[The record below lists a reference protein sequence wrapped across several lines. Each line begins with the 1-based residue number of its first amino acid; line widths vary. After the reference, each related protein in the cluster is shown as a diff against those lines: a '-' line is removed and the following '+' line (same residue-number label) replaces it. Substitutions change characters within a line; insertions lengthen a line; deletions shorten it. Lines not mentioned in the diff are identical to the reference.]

1 MTWLG
6 ALVALVVALIGG
18 IGGWIT
24 VRRNTTASPYEALA
38 VRVVALEKADAEKGK
53 EIASLHKAR
62 EDDRRTIRALVDDR
76 DALVHYLAVLR
87 NWIRDGATPPAP
99 PVPTYLRD
107 VLRWSWE
114 PDHPTPEPAIPGTD
128 TLIPHSLWPSV

>member
-38 VRVVALEKADAEKGK
+38 VRVVALEKADAEKA
-53 EIASLHKAR
+53 EQIAALHKAR

-87 NWIRDGATPPAP
+87 DWIRDGASPPAP
-99 PVPTYLRD
+99 PVPTHLRD
-107 VLRWSWE
+107 VLRWTWE
-114 PDHPTPEPAIPGTD
+114 PDHPTPEPATPGTD
-128 TLIPHSLWPSV
+128 

>member
-38 VRVVALEKADAEKGK
+38 VRVVALEKADAEKGT
-53 EIASLHKAR
+53 ELAPPHTAR

-99 PVPTYLRD
+99 PVPTHLRD

-114 PDHPTPEPAIPGTD
+114 PDHPTRPPRT
-128 TLIPHSLWPSV
+128 

>member
-1 MTWLG
+1 MTTLG
-6 ALVALVVALIGG
+6 AIVGVVIAIIGG

-38 VRVVALEKADAEKGK
+38 ARVVALERADAEKA
-53 EIASLHKAR
+53 EQIAALHSAR
-62 EDDRRTIRALVDDR
+62 EDDRRTMRALVDDR

-87 NWIRDGATPPAP
+87 DWIRDGAAPPAP
-99 PVPTYLRD
+99 PVPKHLRD

-114 PDHPTPEPAIPGTD
+114 PDPTPEPAEP
-128 TLIPHSLWPSV
+128 